1 VSAPLFQTRRNSVV
15 ERLERGHC
23 VVSDPRGAVVWSV
36 GDPDHVTY
44 LRSSAKP
51 MQVTALLLSGAVERF
66 ALEPAHIAVS
76 CGSHHGEPRHV
87 HTVSDLLRRAGVAPE
102 MLQCGTHDLAAP
114 ISYPLARAGLHP
126 SPIHNNCSGKHAG
139 MLAAAQ
145 AMGAPL
151 DSYLDHGHPVQR
163 YILQAVSACAG
174 LAPDQITVGTDGC
187 SAPNFALSM
196 RHIARCFAQIADPS
210 DREPDLAAALTA
222 AGAAMRADP
231 WLVSGT
237 DSLDTAL
244 MDAFPT
250 VVISKGG
257 AEGLQCLALPAHG
270 LGLAVKFES
279 GRAEG
284 IGAVVLAILR
294 GLGLIGDS
302 LPRPLAR
309 FDAPVVRN
317 HRGITVGDSRSL
329 VDLKAAPRLRAAPAG
344 A

>member
-1 VSAPLFQTRRNSVV
+1 MSEPLFQARRNGVV

-23 VVSDPRGAVVWSV
+23 VLSDARGSVLWAV

-51 MQVTALLLSGAVERF
+51 MQVTALLLSGAVDKF
-66 ALEPAHIAVS
+66 GLEAAHIAVA

-87 HTVSDLLRRAGVAPE
+87 HTVSDLLRRAGVGPE
-102 MLQCGTHDLAAP
+102 MLQCGAHDLAAP
-114 ISYPLARAGLHP
+114 IAYPLARAGLHP
-126 SPIHNNCSGKHAG
+126 SPLHNNCSGKHAG
-139 MLAAAQ
+139 MLTAAHAL
-145 AMGAPL
+145 GAPL
-151 DSYLDHGHPVQR
+151 ATYLEPGHPVQTR
-163 YILQAVSACAG
+163 ILQSVSACAS
-174 LAPDQITVGTDGC
+174 LSPDQIVVGTDGC

-196 RHIARCFAQIADPS
+196 RRIARCFAQIADPS
-210 DREPDLAAALTA
+210 GLDAELATALMT

-231 WLVSGT
+231 WLVSGA

-244 MDAFPT
+244 MGALPT
-250 VVISKGG
+250 TVISKGG

-294 GLGLIGDS
+294 GLGLIS
-302 LPRPLAR
+302 RPLPPPLAR
-309 FDAPVVRN
+309 FDAPSVRN
-317 HRGITVGDSRSL
+317 HRGLVVGDTRSL
-329 VDLKAAPRLRAAPAG
+329 VDLAAAPQLTATPANV
-344 A
+344 